1 MKGPG
6 TGPLISVEDLWHVY
20 QPMGQVALR
29 GVNLRIEAG
38 EFVALIG
45 QNGSGKTTLVKHFNG
60 LLKPTRGRV
69 TVMGMDTAR
78 SEVSDLARHVGYVFQ
93 NPDRQIFAESVREE
107 VSFGPR
113 NLGFPPERV
122 REVVERVL
130 RELDLEEFAD
140 VEPFMLG
147 RGQRQRV
154 AVASILA
161 MEPEVLIIDEPTTG
175 LDWRESVRLMDL
187 VAQLNARGHTVIMTT
202 HNMLIVSLYARRVVV
217 LKDGEVLLDGPTAEV
232 FRQVDALAT
241 AFIRPPQVYRLAA
254 RLAPH
259 VHFPSLEVP
268 DVARTLLERMGA

>member
-6 TGPLISVEDLWHVY
+6 TGPLISVQDLWHVY

-69 TVMGMDTAR
+69 TVMGMDTAWA
-78 SEVSDLARHVGYVFQ
+78 EVSDLARHVGYVFQ

-232 FRQVDALAT
+232 FRQVDVLAT